1 LIKLAL
7 DVKNRPM
14 LRNLPCLFLLL
25 FLIFFQNA
33 CYAQVAKQPK
43 YVPGEVMVKFK
54 ANVSPTEAKS
64 LHTRLGSKLLK
75 HFEGINADLVRI
87 KEGWTVEKA
96 IEVYQAEP
104 YVKYAEPNYTR
115 RIQTKK

>member
-1 LIKLAL
+1 MRRK
-7 DVKNRPM
+7 P
-14 LRNLPCLFLLL
+14 PFLFLLL
-25 FLIFFQNA
+25 FLVLSQEA
-33 CYAQVAKQPK
+33 CCSQVAKQPE
-43 YVPGEVMVKFK
+43 YVPGEVLVKFK
-54 ANVSPTEAKS
+54 ASVSLAEAKS
-64 LHTRLGSKLLK
+64 LHRRLGSKLLK